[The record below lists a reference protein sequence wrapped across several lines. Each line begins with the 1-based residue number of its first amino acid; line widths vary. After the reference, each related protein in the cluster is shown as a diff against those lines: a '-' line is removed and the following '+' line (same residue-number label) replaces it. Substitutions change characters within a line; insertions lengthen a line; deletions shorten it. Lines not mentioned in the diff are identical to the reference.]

1 CARASCPGPVRVR
14 LAACYRPRES
24 QLETAFFRDPKLH
37 YSNLAPIEL
46 TQARAPGRR
55 YATPFLSAFGLFSSE
70 FLLFPAAERPTQ
82 CGPTGNKRPVESEP
96 WPRDSRTLWL

>member
-1 CARASCPGPVRVR
+1 MFLRSVTALWSGTG
-14 LAACYRPRES
+14 ES
-24 QLETAFFRDPKLH
+24 ELETAFFADPKLH

-55 YATPFLSAFGLFSSE
+55 YATPFLSAFGWFSCE

-82 CGPTGNKRPVESEP
+82 CGPAATRGLWNLSLRP
-96 WPRDSRTLWL
+96 RNSRTLWL